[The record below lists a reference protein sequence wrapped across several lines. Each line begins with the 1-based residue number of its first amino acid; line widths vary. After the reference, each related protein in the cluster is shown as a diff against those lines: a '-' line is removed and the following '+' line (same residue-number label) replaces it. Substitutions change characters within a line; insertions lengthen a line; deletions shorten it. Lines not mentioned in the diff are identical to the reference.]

1 MEQTVIPRSAAAFYA
16 WQYPPIALLLV
27 YPLALLPYLAALGVW
42 LAGGFLCYLSALWR
56 IVPRALTLLLG
67 LGFPAV
73 LLTVTH
79 GQNAFLTAG
88 LLSWGL
94 LLLPAQPV
102 AAGVLIGALAF
113 KPQLALLLPV
123 ALIAGGNWRAIVAA
137 SLTVLGL
144 SAATVILFGA
154 EIWRDFLASTALSQQ
169 MLDLGLVPYF
179 KLQSVFAAIR
189 VAGGSLP
196 AAYAAQMLIAAG
208 AAATVAWIWR
218 RSGDHDLKAAALLA
232 ATPLAT
238 PFVLDYDLMLLA
250 PAIALIARKSAR
262 HGPLPWETSILG
274 FAAALPLFGRAIAE
288 YTNIAV
294 APAAI
299 AALLAIITLRC
310 RAEAAPALSGS
321 RHRISA

>member
-1 MEQTVIPRSAAAFYA
+1 MGCAYFGFIDTDMVREGFAQSPTRQLRSRAPSWFTRPLPPAAAA
-16 WQYPPIALLLV
+16 RGLERGIERRA
-27 YPLALLPYLAALGVW
+27 
-42 LAGGFLCYLSALWR
+42 R
-56 IVPRALTLLLG
+56 RIIVPRALTLLLG

-154 EIWRDFLASTALSQQ
+154 EIWRDFLASTALTQQ

-189 VAGGSLP
+189 GK
-196 AAYAAQMLIAAG
+196 
-208 AAATVAWIWR
+208 
-218 RSGDHDLKAAALLA
+218 GDEEN
-232 ATPLAT
+232 
-238 PFVLDYDLMLLA
+238 
-250 PAIALIARKSAR
+250 R
-262 HGPLPWETSILG
+262 
-274 FAAALPLFGRAIAE
+274 
-288 YTNIAV
+288 
-294 APAAI
+294 
-299 AALLAIITLRC
+299 
-310 RAEAAPALSGS
+310 
-321 RHRISA
+321 